1 MSRKLDSIC
10 TAMASSSAIEEIKY
24 RNYFLYEELKGF
36 KEKAYR
42 NGNWRKLSFD
52 EKVIYKAALALA
64 KLRGKIVNLNLVQR
78 IKEIVEKLLES
89 PKVKLVS
96 LGRKVLIEK
105 LKIYIKSKQFYLAR
119 TLFSLRNDT
128 NFLIYL
134 GVSAINFETMGV
146 RYL

>member
-1 MSRKLDSIC
+1 
-10 TAMASSSAIEEIKY
+10 MASSSAIK
-24 RNYFLYEELKGF
+24 NKVSFSYEELKNYRI
-36 KEKAYR
+36 KAYR

-89 PKVKLVS
+89 PRVKLIS

-119 TLFSLRNDT
+119 TLFSLRNDA

-134 GVSAINFETMGV
+134 GVSAINFESMGI
-146 RYL
+146 RYE